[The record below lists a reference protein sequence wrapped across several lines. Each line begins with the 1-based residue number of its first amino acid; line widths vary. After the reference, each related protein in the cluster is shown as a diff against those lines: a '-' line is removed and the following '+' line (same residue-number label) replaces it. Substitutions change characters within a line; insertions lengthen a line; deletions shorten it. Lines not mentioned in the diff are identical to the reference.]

1 VFYDTLDHL
10 ASHSRAKQQY
20 FVCFAMEERE
30 ELSANK
36 AQALIEKYKTS
47 FLFMD
52 YTVHQLQS
60 FEQQGKSSNVNY
72 CGERL

>member
-1 VFYDTLDHL
+1 
-10 ASHSRAKQQY
+10 
-20 FVCFAMEERE
+20 MEERE
-30 ELSANK
+30 EFSSNK
-36 AQALIEKYKTS
+36 AQALIAKYSSS
-47 FLFMD
+47 FRFMD